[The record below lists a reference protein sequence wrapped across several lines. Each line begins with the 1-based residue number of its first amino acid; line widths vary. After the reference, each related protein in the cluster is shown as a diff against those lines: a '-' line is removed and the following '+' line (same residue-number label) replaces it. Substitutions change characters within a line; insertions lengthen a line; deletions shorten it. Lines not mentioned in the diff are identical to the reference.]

1 MVNYRVRVWG
11 EWNGGTINI
20 IPWLRL
26 VCENRNENNGG
37 EFQYYVED
45 SNQNAPTSKRPGGEK
60 ILKDF

>member
-1 MVNYRVRVWG
+1 M
-11 EWNGGTINI
+11 EWWNDNI

-26 VCENRNENNGG
+26 VCENRNKNNGG

-60 ILKDF
+60 ILMDF